1 MCQWCGLHVLC
12 YELVYDILS
21 WIWRPHLRRKSE
33 TEIEDIYQRM
43 LLPGNLRNSLP
54 FTAAPSP
61 SLRLEL
67 PDEVDNERD
76 FLTPSRVSTSAAEP
90 KRQFYSGTDCPLR
103 HRVSTSSASERVG
116 TTVIISRRLIG
127 AFSAPTGGGAI
138 GALTE
143 MTGVGLGAPPSAVVS
158 PSNWR

>member
-1 MCQWCGLHVLC
+1 MCQWYGLHVLF

-33 TEIEDIYQRM
+33 IEIEDIYQRM

-61 SLRLEL
+61 SLPLEP

-76 FLTPSRVSTSAAEP
+76 LLTPSRVSTSAAEP
-90 KRQFYSGTDCPLR
+90 KRQFYSGTDCTLR
-103 HRVSTSSASERVG
+103 HRVSTSSASERTVG
-116 TTVIISRRLIG
+116 TTVIISRRLVR
-127 AFSAPTGGGAI
+127 AFSAPTGAGAI
-138 GALTE
+138 G
-143 MTGVGLGAPPSAVVS
+143 
-158 PSNWR
+158 

>member
-54 FTAAPSP
+54 FTAA
-61 SLRLEL
+61 LHL
-67 PDEVDNERD
+67 PYRWN
-76 FLTPSRVSTSAAEP
+76 
-90 KRQFYSGTDCPLR
+90 
-103 HRVSTSSASERVG
+103 HRMKWITN
-116 TTVIISRRLIG
+116 VIS
-127 AFSAPTGGGAI
+127 
-138 GALTE
+138 
-143 MTGVGLGAPPSAVVS
+143 
-158 PSNWR
+158 